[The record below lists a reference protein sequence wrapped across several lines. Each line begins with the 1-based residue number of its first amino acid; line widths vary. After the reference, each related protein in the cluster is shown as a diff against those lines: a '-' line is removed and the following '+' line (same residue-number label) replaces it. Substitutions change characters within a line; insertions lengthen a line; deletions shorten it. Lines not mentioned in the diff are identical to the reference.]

1 MMKKGKLVSIYKEN
15 KQLLLFIVLM
25 FTFRSSFADWYDV
38 PTGSMKPTIVEGD
51 RILVNK
57 MAYRLD
63 LPFTDIA
70 VIETGKPQRGD
81 IVVFNSKAAD
91 NRLVKRVIGIPGDV
105 VSMDRNRLII
115 NGERVRYSG
124 APAAM
129 TETIGDKRH
138 AMQLTH
144 PLAERHSFGPVTVPE
159 GHLLVL
165 GDNRNHSADSRYY
178 GFVPQTE
185 LLGKASRVLI
195 SLDPED
201 YYLPRT
207 ERTFTAMR

>member
-1 MMKKGKLVSIYKEN
+1 MKKGKLISIYQEN

-57 MAYRLD
+57 MAYSLD

-70 VIETGKPQRGD
+70 VMETGKPQRGD

-91 NRLVKRVIGIPGDV
+91 NRLVKRVVGIPGDII
-105 VSMDRNRLII
+105 SMDRNQLII
-115 NGERVRYSG
+115 NGERLEYS
-124 APAAM
+124 ATQTAM
-129 TETIGDKRH
+129 AETIDGKSH
-138 AMQLTH
+138 AMQLTP

-178 GFVPQTE
+178 GFIPQTE
-185 LLGKASRVLI
+185 LLGRASRVLF
-195 SLDPED
+195 SLDPDD

-207 ERTFTAMR
+207 ERTYTAMQ

>member
-1 MMKKGKLVSIYKEN
+1 MEKGKLVSFYREN

-57 MAYRLD
+57 MAYRLE
-63 LPFTDIA
+63 LPFTDIS
-70 VIETGKPQRGD
+70 VMETGSPQRGD

-105 VSMDRNRLII
+105 VTLVDNRLII
-115 NGERVRYSG
+115 NGHKLDYEQTQDLI
-124 APAAM
+124 
-129 TETIGDKRH
+129 TETIDGQSH
-138 AMQLTH
+138 VMQLT
-144 PLAERHSFGPVTVPE
+144 PSTTDRHSFGPVTVPKE
-159 GHLLVL
+159 HLLVL

-178 GFVPQTE
+178 GFIPQAE
-185 LLGKASRVLI
+185 LLGKATRVLF

-201 YYLPRT
+201 YYLPRAD
-207 ERTFTAMR
+207 RVFTAMR

>member
-1 MMKKGKLVSIYKEN
+1 MMIKGKLSSLFKEN

-63 LPFTDIA
+63 IPFTDIA
-70 VIETGKPQRGD
+70 LLETGKPQRGD
-81 IVVFNSKAAD
+81 IVVFNSTAAD
-91 NRLVKRVIGIPGDV
+91 NRLVKRVVGIPGDV
-105 VSMDRNRLII
+105 VSLDNNQLII
-115 NGERVRYSG
+115 NGKRLDYSSTQT
-124 APAAM
+124 AM
-129 TETIGDKRH
+129 TETIDGNAH
-138 AMQLTH
+138 AMQLT
-144 PLAERHSFGPVTVPE
+144 PPRAERHSFAPVTVPE

-185 LLGKASRVLI
+185 LLGRASRVLF
-195 SLDPED
+195 SLNPEE

-207 ERTFTAMR
+207 ERFFTAMR

>member
-1 MMKKGKLVSIYKEN
+1 MKKGKLTSFYKEN

-25 FTFRSSFADWYDV
+25 LTFRSSFADWYDV

-63 LPFTDIA
+63 VPFTDISLM
-70 VIETGKPQRGD
+70 ETGEPQRGD
-81 IVVFNSKAAD
+81 IVVFNSEAAD

-105 VSMDRNRLII
+105 VSMDNNQVILNGKRL
-115 NGERVRYSG
+115 NYEKDQS
-124 APAAM
+124 AL
-129 TETIGDKRH
+129 TESIDGKLH
-138 AMQLTH
+138 LMQLTP
-144 PLAERHSFGPVTVPE
+144 PLAKRHSFGPVTVPE

-178 GFVPQTE
+178 GFIPQSE
-185 LLGKASRVLI
+185 LLGKASRVLF